1 MTVMTARRYDTG
13 EAVKLST
20 TGDAVTG
27 LERADGSTDLWV
39 APGLV
44 DLQVNGFAGQEFTDA
59 ALTLDRV
66 VEISLALDRFGVTC
80 YLPTLTTNSS
90 EILSHS
96 LATIAR
102 AIEDATDV
110 TRRVPGIHLEGPYI
124 SREDGPRGA
133 HPLEH
138 CRPPDWEQFCR
149 FQDAARGC
157 IRLLTMSPEY
167 DDSASF
173 IRQVVASGVVVAIGH
188 TNASSDQITAAVDAG
203 ATLST
208 HLGNGAHPQIRR
220 HPNYIWDQ
228 LADDRLAASLIAD
241 AHHLP
246 PAVVKSFVRVK
257 SPARC
262 ILVSDITG
270 MAGMPPGRYTTPGLG
285 AVEVLPDGK
294 LVVGGQ
300 RELLAGASL
309 PITTGI
315 GNVMRFANVSLRDAV
330 DMAGSHARTLLG
342 LPQQTLDIA
351 QPADLVVF
359 RIDGESAL
367 QVVQTVNQ
375 GEEVFVAR

>member
-1 MTVMTARRYDTG
+1 MTVITARRYDTG

-80 YLPTLTTNSS
+80 YLPTLTTSIS
-90 EILSHS
+90 EILQHS
-96 LATIAR
+96 LATTAR